1 MSFFIITVFFLLCCN
16 ILKTKKSLHMLQQ
29 NLYNENNRYLKW
41 IKKNYRKTVG
51 LDILAFFLSLIGLFV
66 TYDLEKINH
75 VLLIGMSFIYLLVTV
90 LLYRKMK
97 KEKTK
102 KPLVLTKRI
111 ERLLIPIIV
120 LYGIPILFLF
130 FFKKENVEWSFLWLS
145 VLSFMTIVNWLVIF
159 LANLINYPIE
169 RMVYHY
175 YESKAKKKL
184 ASMNQLKIIGITG
197 SYGKTSSK
205 NILSDILNI
214 RYIARPTPKNLN
226 TYYGLMI
233 TINNHLDKFDD
244 ILIAEMG
251 AYVRGDIKGLCDLV
265 KPKYGILTTIGTA
278 HLESFGSEENIIKG
292 KFELIESLP
301 KDGIGVLNRDDPKQV
316 NYNLKTKAKLLWIGI
331 EEEHVDVKAE
341 NIKAN
346 FKGSSFDVLF
356 KGDQTKYHFETK
368 LLGKHNVYN
377 ILASLALGRELGISI
392 EELIQAVRMVNPV
405 EHRLELKRLGS
416 FYQIDDAY
424 NSNPV
429 GAKSAL
435 EVLAMMPGEKIVV
448 TPGMIELGEKEEELN
463 RIFGEQIAEI
473 SNANYVI
480 LVGQKKT
487 KPIYEGLKNKQFDM
501 EKVIV
506 TNDVREAYTIIQN
519 LKTKDEIYALF
530 ENDLPDTYNEE

>member
-51 LDILAFFLSLIGLFV
+51 VDVLAFFLSLIGLFV

-75 VLLIGMSFIYLLVTV
+75 VLLIGMSFIYLLETV

-130 FFKKENVEWSFLWLS
+130 FFKNENVEWSFLWLS

-159 LANLINYPIE
+159 LANLINYPVE

-356 KGDQTKYHFETK
+356 KGDQTRYHFETK

-377 ILASLALGRELGISI
+377 ILASLVLGRELGISI